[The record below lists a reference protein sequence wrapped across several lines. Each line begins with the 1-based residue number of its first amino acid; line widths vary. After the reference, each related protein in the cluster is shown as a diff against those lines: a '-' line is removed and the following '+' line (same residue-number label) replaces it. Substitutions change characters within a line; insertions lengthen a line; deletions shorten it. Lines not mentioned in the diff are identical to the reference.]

1 MKELLTKSVG
11 NVLVAIPAMIMT
23 AFAQLF
29 LNPLVS
35 GVKLALEDIYSNAR
49 VKEDQD
55 QWLVLRI
62 TNGYATA
69 EEILEYCDS
78 LEKKD
83 HNLALKARFLNGVA
97 TKAEAEEYFS
107 VYRNEYTQEE
117 IDGYMKNFE
126 EGGEV

>member
-35 GVKLALEDIYSNAR
+35 GVKIALEDIYSNAR
-49 VKEDQD
+49 VKEDK
-55 QWLVLRI
+55 WLVLRI
-62 TNGYATA
+62 TNGYATG

-107 VYRNEYTQEE
+107 VYSNEYTQEE
-117 IDGYMKNFE
+117 IDWYMKNFE
-126 EGGEV
+126 EGGEE